1 MNRASTPSSKPIAVF
16 ATLTGR
22 VQGVGFRYSA
32 CREGRRLGL
41 AGWVRNTGGS
51 GVEAFFQGQRE
62 KAEAFLEWLRR
73 GPPGAR
79 VDNLDYS
86 RVEPQ
91 EDAEPF
97 TIRY

>member
-1 MNRASTPSSKPIAVF
+1 
-16 ATLTGR
+16 
-22 VQGVGFRYSA
+22 VGFRYSA

-41 AGWVRNTGGS
+41 AGWVRNTSGS

-62 KAEAFLEWLRR
+62 KVDAFLAWLRR

-86 RVEPQ
+86 LVKPQ
-91 EDAEPF
+91 EDAGPF
-97 TIRY
+97 TISY